1 MIFEIL
7 MIMNAFNGIWSD
19 AYIQQIIQ
27 IIIQKELEKLK
38 FFLQKQL
45 GFKDVKLPGEIRDV
59 YKIELKN

>member
-1 MIFEIL
+1 

-19 AYIQQIIQ
+19 AYIMQIIQ

-38 FFLQKQL
+38 CFLQKQL
-45 GFKDVKLPGEIRDV
+45 GFKDVKLPSKIRDV